1 VTFSLEDLDFL
12 ASPAGE
18 HLLVRLAGEDLSDAN
33 TLALLT
39 ALRKDHDA
47 RQAGAVLTMARL
59 RRRAVEKF
67 GPQAARMFFTED
79 GLQQASSPAV
89 SAYRAQTLRQG
100 RTLDVCCGI
109 GTDSLALARA
119 GHTVTGLDLDPVRI
133 AIARH
138 NAAVT
143 DLDRADF
150 QVADVCAGIPSGFDA
165 IFYDPA
171 RRDAGGRRIYDVERY
186 IPPLSLA
193 RSWQAAE
200 ILVKLS
206 PGVDLAQLS
215 WYGGVV
221 EFVSVDGELKE
232 ALLWLNGAD
241 HARLCATLLHDG
253 QAHHWQSGDDDAAMV
268 GLSEPLGWLAE
279 PDPAVIRAGLVGA
292 AARRHNGYLLDE
304 TIAYF
309 TTDDRPVS
317 PWLRSWRVLDWMPF
331 HLKKLRA
338 YLRQRGIG
346 QVTVKKRGSPLTPE
360 ELISRLKLKGDGSCT
375 LVLTRCQGRPIVVIC
390 DDYAVY

>member
-1 VTFSLEDLDFL
+1 VTLTLDDLDFL

-18 HLLVRLAGEDLSDAN
+18 RLLARLDGEDLSDAN
-33 TLALLT
+33 TLTLLT

-47 RQAGAVLTMARL
+47 RQAGAALTMARL
-59 RRRAVEKF
+59 RDRAAAKF
-67 GPQAARMFFTED
+67 GPRAAGMFFTED

-89 SAYRAQTLRQG
+89 SAYRARTLREG

-109 GTDSLALARA
+109 GTDSLELARA

-138 NAAVT
+138 NVAVT
-143 DLDRADF
+143 GLDCADF
-150 QVADVCAGIPSGFDA
+150 QVADVCDGIPPGFDA

-171 RRDAGGRRIYDVERY
+171 RRDASGRRIYDVERY

-200 ILVKLS
+200 IVVKLS

-215 WYGGVV
+215 SYGGVV

-241 HARLCATLLHDG
+241 HARLRATLLHDG
-253 QAHHWQSGDDDAAMV
+253 EAHHWQNGNDDTAVD
-268 GLSEPLGWLAE
+268 LSEPRDWLIE
-279 PDPAVIRAGLVGA
+279 PDPALIRAGLVGA
-292 AARRHNGYLLDE
+292 AARQYDGCLLDE

-309 TTDDRPVS
+309 TAGDRPVS

-346 QVTVKKRGSPLTPE
+346 RVSVKKRGSPLTPE